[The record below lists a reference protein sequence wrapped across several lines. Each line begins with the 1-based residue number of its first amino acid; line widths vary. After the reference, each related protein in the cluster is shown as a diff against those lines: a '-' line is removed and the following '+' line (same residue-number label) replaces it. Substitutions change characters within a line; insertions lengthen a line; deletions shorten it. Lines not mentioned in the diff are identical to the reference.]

1 MDAQE
6 GQAGPRQAAFAFV
19 TVPISLEAMIRYRR
33 RYWVLAACLSAI
45 AGFVDAVAFMETSGF
60 FVSFMSGNSTRLG
73 VGLAT
78 APHFALIAL
87 GIIGA
92 FVLGVMLGSVVAG
105 KGDEKSGFRVLML
118 VAVLLASA
126 AICAA
131 SGMLVPAIALMAAA
145 MGAENSVFLR
155 DGEVSIGLTYMTGT
169 LVKFGQ
175 RLAAALLG
183 GPRFAWAPHLVLW
196 LGLIVG
202 AISGASAYSHL
213 ALNSLWLAS
222 LAAAALGLLMRVWSP
237 HKTA

>member
-1 MDAQE
+1 
-6 GQAGPRQAAFAFV
+6 
-19 TVPISLEAMIRYRR
+19 MIRYRR

-87 GIIGA
+87 GIISA

-105 KGDEKSGFRVLML
+105 KGDEKSGFRVLTL
-118 VAVLLASA
+118 VAGLLALA

-131 SGMLVPAIALMAAA
+131 SGLLVQAIALMAAA

-175 RLAAALLG
+175 RLAGALQG
-183 GPRFAWAPHLVLW
+183 GPRFAWAPYLMLW
-196 LGLIVG
+196 LGLIAG
-202 AISGASAYSHL
+202 AFSGAGAYAHL

-222 LAAAALGLLMRVWSP
+222 LAAAGLALLMRVWSP
-237 HKTA
+237 HKSGVQAPGL

>member
-1 MDAQE
+1 
-6 GQAGPRQAAFAFV
+6 
-19 TVPISLEAMIRYRR
+19 MIRYRR

-45 AGFVDAVAFMETSGF
+45 AGFVDAVAFIETSGF

-78 APHFALIAL
+78 APHFALVAL

-105 KGDEKSGFRVLML
+105 KGDEKSGFRVLVL
-118 VAVLLASA
+118 VAALLASA

-131 SGMLVPAIALMAAA
+131 AGVVAPAMALMAAA

-175 RLAAALLG
+175 RLAGALQG
-183 GPRFAWAPHLVLW
+183 GPRFAWAPYLMLW
-196 LGLIVG
+196 LGLIAG
-202 AISGASAYSHL
+202 GFSGAFTYAHFEL
-213 ALNSLWLAS
+213 HSLWIAS
-222 LAAAALGLLMRVWSP
+222 LAAAALALLMRVWSP
-237 HKTA
+237 HEST

>member
-1 MDAQE
+1 
-6 GQAGPRQAAFAFV
+6 
-19 TVPISLEAMIRYRR
+19 MIRYRR

-45 AGFVDAVAFMETSGF
+45 AGFVDAVAFIKLGGF

-78 APHFALIAL
+78 TPHFALIAL

-92 FVLGVMLGSVVAG
+92 FVVGVMLGSVAAG
-105 KGDEKSGFRVLML
+105 KGDEKSGFRVLTL
-118 VAVLLASA
+118 VAALLGLA

-131 SGMLVPAIALMAAA
+131 SGMAAPAIALMAAA

-175 RLAAALLG
+175 RLAGALQG
-183 GPRFAWAPHLVLW
+183 GPRFAWAPYLMLW
-196 LGLIVG
+196 LGLIAG
-202 AISGASAYSHL
+202 AFSGAASYAHF
-213 ALNSLWLAS
+213 ALNSLWFAS
-222 LAAAALGLLMRVWSP
+222 FAAAALALLMRVWSP
-237 HKTA
+237 HKSSVQSSGL